1 MSGVAVSQQQSG
13 GTAQGS
19 TSTPALLR
27 FLIAASGTG
36 GHLIPAVHIAEAL
49 RSAYPHCEVEFIGA
63 GKPLE
68 ETLVVAKGFKRHIIA
83 SAGIK
88 RRGVLGVLSF
98 ITKFPVALFQ
108 LLRLY
113 RSFSPSAVIG
123 VGGYVSVLPVVV
135 ARLKGIPTWIHEAE
149 LHPGLANRAL
159 SRVADYMSVAFD
171 ETRSKGRAR
180 LQVTGHPVRQ
190 ELRTIDRTTVREGA
204 PSHLLVLGGSQG
216 ARGLDAAVPEIAPL
230 LAEKGISVVHQSRPE
245 EAQNVATAYRNA
257 KVSAHVVSF
266 IDDMPGAYEWADI
279 IVSRAGASSVA
290 EIGCV
295 NRPAIFVPYP
305 FQQGTHQTDN
315 AKSLVFRQKAL
326 LVEETQP
333 DFARRLK
340 EALTELLV
348 PANFVRMKE
357 APFEPRGLDAGARIA
372 KGILE
377 LVSKR
382 GT

>member
-1 MSGVAVSQQQSG
+1 
-13 GTAQGS
+13 
-19 TSTPALLR
+19 
-27 FLIAASGTG
+27 
-36 GHLIPAVHIAEAL
+36 
-49 RSAYPHCEVEFIGA
+49 
-63 GKPLE
+63 
-68 ETLVVAKGFKRHIIA
+68 
-83 SAGIK
+83 
-88 RRGVLGVLSF
+88 
-98 ITKFPVALFQ
+98 
-108 LLRLY
+108 
-113 RSFSPSAVIG
+113 
-123 VGGYVSVLPVVV
+123 
-135 ARLKGIPTWIHEAE
+135 
-149 LHPGLANRAL
+149 
-159 SRVADYMSVAFD
+159 MSVAFD

>member
-1 MSGVAVSQQQSG
+1 MSEAAVSKEETQESG
-13 GTAQGS
+13 EATKPSPQ
-19 TSTPALLR
+19 PLR

-36 GHLIPAVHIAEAL
+36 GHLIPAVHIADAIK
-49 RSAYPHCEVEFIGA
+49 SAHPHCEIEFIGA
-63 GKPLE
+63 GRPLE
-68 ETLVVAKGFKRHIIA
+68 ETLIVARGFKRHIVAA
-83 SAGIK
+83 SGIK

-98 ITKFPVALFQ
+98 IAKLPVATSQ

-113 RSFSPSAVIG
+113 RSFSPSVVIG

-135 ARLKGIPTWIHEAE
+135 ARLKGIPTWTHEAE
-149 LHPGLANRAL
+149 LHPGLANRVLA
-159 SRVADYMSVAFD
+159 RVADCMSVAFD
-171 ETRSKGRAR
+171 ETRIRGRAR

-190 ELRTIDRTTVREGA
+190 ELRAIDRVLVREGA
-204 PSHLLVLGGSQG
+204 PKHLLILGGSQG
-216 ARGLDAAVPEIAPL
+216 ARGLDSAVTEIAPM
-230 LAEKGISVVHQSRPE
+230 LAERGISVVHQARPE
-245 EAQNVATAYRNA
+245 EAETVAAAYRAA

-305 FQQGTHQTDN
+305 YQQGTHQTDN

-326 LVEETQP
+326 LVEEKQQ
-333 DFARRLK
+333 DFGRRLK
-340 EALTELLV
+340 EAVTELLI
-348 PANFVRMKE
+348 PANFKRMKE

-377 LVSKR
+377 LVSSKR
-382 GT
+382 S